1 MKQGTL
7 QEKSCPDAIAP
18 GASMNAQL
26 FSSNSALLSLATP
39 LNATPT
45 SLQAPL
51 SAATAPAPLDSPAP
65 LRSSS
70 LLFIDQT
77 VADSALLAAAAPG
90 VEVYILDSAHDA
102 IAQITATLA
111 GRSGISSL
119 HILAHGASGN
129 LQLGGN
135 GLTVDNFSTYS
146 QSLQSWATAL
156 TEDADILLYGCNVA
170 AGELGQE
177 FVQILS
183 QLTQADVAASTDL
196 TGKYGNWTLEFQQGA
211 IEATLPFQVDALNAY
226 DHTLSGSIIINE
238 FRRSGTFDNT
248 EYIEFVLTADQTA
261 TQLES
266 LYFGD
271 SSAATN
277 GKVGVYRFQNLA
289 AIAPVFKAGTII
301 TIGGTS
307 AIPTEDLTYNP
318 TFPGND
324 AAWNLALQVQGTYVQ
339 WVSSP
344 NQGDFAATDV
354 VWVDSS
360 PAGTSSIH
368 SVNWDP
374 TPGTFGTVATVT
386 LATAPSNGTTG
397 IVEFLG
403 TNTQI
408 AAAAQY
414 SVNTTG
420 TLGLP
425 NGGANS
431 AYITTL
437 RTPLAETDYDGNGT
451 PDLILYD
458 LLGGPVS
465 IQLMQGSTILNTVT
479 LATPGYGWQLVDVA
493 DFDGNNQADLVWRNP
508 ITGENALWLM
518 QGTALAAG
526 IYLPSTAPKT
536 DWQIVGVEDFDL
548 NGTPD
553 LLWRSRQLE
562 MTAFWLMSGT
572 SVVGCE
578 FLPAISR
585 DWSIGGVE
593 DINSDG
599 FADLLWRNSNS
610 GANEF
615 WLMNSTAIVGALAL
629 PSLPT
634 QWVPYYLETF
644 DNDTQPDLLWRN
656 YSTGE
661 ITIWKLNNGNFV
673 SSTNVA
679 IPNNG
684 TGMALLDTQ
693 DLDGNGTPDLIVRNY
708 STGEMAVWMLDN
720 AAYTGTAPTNAIAGS
735 WDIVA

>member
-1 MKQGTL
+1 
-7 QEKSCPDAIAP
+7 
-18 GASMNAQL
+18 MNAQ
-26 FSSNSALLSLATP
+26 SPISNSALLSSATP
-39 LNATPT
+39 LDATLT
-45 SLQAPL
+45 SLPAPF
-51 SAATAPAPLDSPAP
+51 SATTAVSPLDSIAP
-65 LRSSS
+65 LRSAS
-70 LLFIDQT
+70 LLFVDQT
-77 VADSALLAAAAPG
+77 VASSSLLAAAVPG
-90 VEVYILDSAHDA
+90 TEVHILDSTQDA

-111 GRSGISSL
+111 DRSGISSL
-119 HILAHGASGN
+119 HILSHGAMGS
-129 LQLGGN
+129 LQVGYN
-135 GLTVDNFSTYS
+135 GLTLDTLATYS

-170 AGELGQE
+170 EGELGQA
-177 FVQILS
+177 FVQSLS

-196 TGKYGNWTLEFQQGA
+196 TGKHGNWTLEFQQGS

-226 DHTLSGSIIINE
+226 DHTLSGSILINE

-248 EYIEFVLTADQTA
+248 EYIEFVLTTDQTA
-261 TQLES
+261 AQLES

-277 GKVGVYRFQNLA
+277 AKVGVYRFQNLA

-301 TIGGTS
+301 TIGGTT
-307 AIPTEDLTYNP
+307 AIPTQDLTYNP
-318 TFPGND
+318 TPAGND
-324 AAWNLALQVQGTYVQ
+324 AAWNLAFQVQGTYVQ
-339 WVSSP
+339 WVSPP

-354 VWVDSS
+354 VWVDSN

-368 SVNWDP
+368 SVNWDT
-374 TPGTFGTVATVT
+374 TPGTFGAVATVT
-386 LATAPSNGTTG
+386 LATAPNNGSSG
-397 IVEFLG
+397 IVALQG
-403 TNTQI
+403 NNTQI

-431 AYITTL
+431 TYITGL
-437 RTPLAETDYDGNGT
+437 RTPPAETDYDGNGT

-493 DFDGNNQADLVWRNP
+493 DFDGNNQADLVWRNRV
-508 ITGENALWLM
+508 TGENALWLM

-526 IYLPSTAPKT
+526 IYLPSTAPKS

-553 LLWRSRQLE
+553 LLWRSQQLE
-562 MTAFWLMSGT
+562 MSAFWLMSGT
-572 SVVGCE
+572 NVVRGE

-585 DWSIGGVE
+585 DWFIGGVE
-593 DINSDG
+593 DVNSDG
-599 FADLLWRNSNS
+599 FADILWRNSNS

-615 WLMNSTAIVGALAL
+615 WLMNSTAIVGAIAL
-629 PSLPT
+629 PSLPP
-634 QWVPYYLETF
+634 QWVPYYLESY
-644 DNDTQPDLLWRN
+644 DNDTKPDILWRN

-679 IPNNG
+679 IPSNG
-684 TGMALLDTQ
+684 AGWAVLDTQ

-708 STGEMAVWMLDN
+708 SSGQMAVWMLDN
-720 AAYTGTAPTNAIAGS
+720 AAYTGTISTNAIAGP